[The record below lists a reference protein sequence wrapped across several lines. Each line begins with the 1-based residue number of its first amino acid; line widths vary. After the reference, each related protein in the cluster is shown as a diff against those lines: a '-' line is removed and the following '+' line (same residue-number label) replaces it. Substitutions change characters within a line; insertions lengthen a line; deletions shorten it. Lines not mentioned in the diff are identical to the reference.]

1 MNWRHISRVLLVLGG
16 LASIAAIIG
25 FFWSTPFY
33 KDKRIKIDCYTER
46 MLSFG
51 TKVDSLTVRY
61 KGEIIDDVWK
71 LRFILNNVGM
81 QSVIGSGSSSVL
93 LNNQL
98 VISIDSSYHIISY
111 DINKNDFEANYN
123 QLENSFII
131 GFRKW
136 KPNEKM
142 QIEVLLTPKNNTG
155 YPLVTVNE
163 REVTGAKLVF
173 NNVDYAKIE
182 DSSNNVDWLINL
194 KLNYP
199 KFIFKIAKYLGLFF
213 FCIFAIA
220 PIVITVQFIQGKIT
234 YNNWKKRNWKKF
246 LKELEYSQIPED
258 ERQQYKTKPYNVPK
272 EFHTQFTSIPE
283 APEPEN
289 IGMLILELTIFI
301 LFFCPFAVYAM
312 FAWINL

>member
-1 MNWRHISRVLLVLGG
+1 M
-16 LASIAAIIG
+16 
-25 FFWSTPFY
+25 
-33 KDKRIKIDCYTER
+33 
-46 MLSFG
+46 
-51 TKVDSLTVRY
+51 
-61 KGEIIDDVWK
+61 
-71 LRFILNNVGM
+71 
-81 QSVIGSGSSSVL
+81 
-93 LNNQL
+93 
-98 VISIDSSYHIISY
+98 
-111 DINKNDFEANYN
+111 
-123 QLENSFII
+123 
-131 GFRKW
+131 
-136 KPNEKM
+136 
-142 QIEVLLTPKNNTG
+142 
-155 YPLVTVNE
+155 
-163 REVTGAKLVF
+163 
-173 NNVDYAKIE
+173 
-182 DSSNNVDWLINL
+182 INL

-246 LKELEYSQIPED
+246 LKELEYSQIPEE

-289 IGMLILELTIFI
+289 MGMLILELTIFI